1 VPSVDNPTALGD
13 AAGDNGTTQTE
24 VTGMTRVILA
34 AIGGVIVG
42 AVLAGGISLLAF
54 TYPLQAEITN
64 FPRDESGA
72 VRVGGAIEATLISGT
87 PRAGEPTALPAAWS
101 DGQTLQCVCSERR

>member
-1 VPSVDNPTALGD
+1 M
-13 AAGDNGTTQTE
+13 
-24 VTGMTRVILA
+24 GMTRAILA

-64 FPRDESGA
+64 FPTDESGA
-72 VRVGGAIEATLISGT
+72 VRVGGAIQATLISGT
-87 PRAGEPTALPAAWS
+87 PQAHDAGEVAAWGE
-101 DGQTLQCVCSERR
+101 GQALQCVCSGAR

>member
-1 VPSVDNPTALGD
+1 MTVDNVAALGD
-13 AAGDNGTTQTE
+13 AARNDGTTPTE
-24 VTGMTRVILA
+24 VTGMTKVILA

-54 TYPLQAEITN
+54 TYPLQTEITN

-72 VRVGGAIEATLISGT
+72 VRVSGAIQATLISAT
-87 PRAGEPTALPAAWS
+87 PQASDGAELAAWG
-101 DGQTLQCVCSERR
+101 DGQPLQCVCSAAR

>member
-1 VPSVDNPTALGD
+1 MLPATRDDFKG
-13 AAGDNGTTQTE
+13 GK
-24 VTGMTRVILA
+24 GMTRVILA

-72 VRVGGAIEATLISGT
+72 VRVGGAIEATLISAP
-87 PRAGEPTALPAAWS
+87 PRAEAATVPAAWG

>member
-1 VPSVDNPTALGD
+1 
-13 AAGDNGTTQTE
+13 
-24 VTGMTRVILA
+24 MTRVILA

-87 PRAGEPTALPAAWS
+87 PRAGDAVVPAAWS
-101 DGQTLQCVCSERR
+101 DGQTLQCVCSQER

>member
-1 VPSVDNPTALGD
+1 
-13 AAGDNGTTQTE
+13 
-24 VTGMTRVILA
+24 MTRVILA

-42 AVLAGGISLLAF
+42 AILAGGISLLAF

-72 VRVGGAIEATLISGT
+72 VRVGGPIQATLISAT
-87 PRAGEPTALPAAWS
+87 PQAARAAVPAVWS
-101 DGQTLQCVCSERR
+101 DGQTLQCVCSDAR

>member
-1 VPSVDNPTALGD
+1 
-13 AAGDNGTTQTE
+13 
-24 VTGMTRVILA
+24 MTRVILA

-54 TYPLQAEITN
+54 TYPLQVELTN

-72 VRVGGAIEATLISGT
+72 MRVSGT
-87 PRAGEPTALPAAWS
+87 IQTTITTGTLQTGVSVQPAVWG
-101 DGQTLQCVCSERR
+101 DGQPLQCVCSGAPANP

>member
-1 VPSVDNPTALGD
+1 
-13 AAGDNGTTQTE
+13 
-24 VTGMTRVILA
+24 MTRAILA

-72 VRVGGAIEATLISGT
+72 VRVGGAIQATLISAT
-87 PRAGEPTALPAAWS
+87 PQAREAAELAAWS
-101 DGQTLQCVCSERR
+101 DGQTLQCVCSEAR

>member
-1 VPSVDNPTALGD
+1 
-13 AAGDNGTTQTE
+13 
-24 VTGMTRVILA
+24 MTRVILA

-64 FPRDESGA
+64 LPTDESGA
-72 VRVGGAIEATLISGT
+72 VRVGGAIEAVLISAT
-87 PRAGEPTALPAAWS
+87 PQAGGAAELAARG
-101 DGQTLQCVCSERR
+101 DGQTLQCVCSEAP

>member
-1 VPSVDNPTALGD
+1 MLPTTGGPFDKLR
-13 AAGDNGTTQTE
+13 AGSAPRE

-54 TYPLQAEITN
+54 TYPLQTEITN

-72 VRVGGAIEATLISGT
+72 VRVSGAIQATLISAT
-87 PRAGEPTALPAAWS
+87 PQAGGVAVPAAWS
-101 DGQTLQCVCSERR
+101 DGQMLQCVCSESR